1 MHLAL
6 VRELQRDLGV
16 TDVSGTLRAKRER
29 AGLTLEEIS
38 SRTKIK
44 VAFLQAIEGGDFDRL
59 PGTFFTRAF
68 LRTYAR
74 EVHLSPDEI
83 VAAYDTRF
91 APIVQDSPAPQPTPV
106 VTPSMPF
113 RADVDRRSFLLPS
126 PRSVWPTV
134 VLGIVVIA
142 VISVMTRTRS
152 ERPTA
157 AEPVGTSGV
166 AETAVPVAASPPPA
180 AVPQKLTIDIRPSR
194 KMWIAG
200 MADGKRVIYRLV
212 DPGEHVRIDAHQDL
226 WFRVGDAGAFVYSIN
241 GSAEKPLG
249 SPGEVREFR
258 VTRDTLENTR

>member
-1 MHLAL
+1 
-6 VRELQRDLGV
+6 VRELHRDSGV
-16 TDVSGTLRAKRER
+16 TEVSGALRTAREL

-44 VAFLQAIEGGDFDRL
+44 VAFLRAIENGDFDRL
-59 PGTFFTRAF
+59 PGPFFTRAF

-74 EVHLSPDEI
+74 ELHLPADEI
-83 VAAYDTRF
+83 VAGYDARF
-91 APIVQDSPAPQPTPV
+91 APVVQDAPAPQPPLP
-106 VTPSMPF
+106 VTPSEPF
-113 RADVDRRSFLLPS
+113 RADVDWRWALLPS
-126 PRSVWPTV
+126 SRSVWPAV

-142 VISVMTRTRS
+142 VISVMTRTRN
-152 ERPTA
+152 ERPRA

-194 KMWIAG
+194 KMWVAG

-212 DPGEHVRIDAHQDL
+212 DQGEHVRIDAHQDL

-241 GSAEKPLG
+241 GSTEKPLG

-258 VTRDTLENTR
+258 VTRDTVEKTP

>member
-1 MHLAL
+1 MT
-6 VRELQRDLGV
+6 E
-16 TDVSGTLRAKRER
+16 VSATLRAAREL

-44 VAFLQAIEGGDFDRL
+44 VAFLQAIENGDFDRL

-74 EVHLSPDEI
+74 EVHLPADEI
-83 VAAYDTRF
+83 VAAYDARF
-91 APIVQDSPAPQPTPV
+91 ASVVQDPPAPQPTPV
-106 VTPSMPF
+106 VTPSRPF
-113 RADVDRRSFLLPS
+113 TAEVDRRSFLLPS
-126 PRSVWPTV
+126 PRSVWPTI

-142 VISVMTRTRS
+142 VISVMTRTGN
-152 ERPTA
+152 ERPSA

-166 AETAVPVAASPPPA
+166 ADTAVPVAASPPAA

-194 KMWIAG
+194 KLWVAG
-200 MADGKRVIYRLV
+200 MADGRRVIYRLV
-212 DPGEHVRIDAHQDL
+212 DQGEHVRIDAHQDL

-241 GSAEKPLG
+241 GSTEKPLG

-258 VTRDTLENTR
+258 VTRDTVEKAP

>member
-1 MHLAL
+1 M
-6 VRELQRDLGV
+6 
-16 TDVSGTLRAKRER
+16 TDVFQTLRAERER

-44 VAFLQAIEGGDFDRL
+44 VAFLRAIENGDFDRL
-59 PGTFFTRAF
+59 PGPFFARAF

-74 EVHLSPDEI
+74 EVHLPADEI
-83 VAAYDTRF
+83 VAGYDARF
-91 APIVQDSPAPQPTPV
+91 APVVHDAPAPEPASA
-106 VTPSMPF
+106 VTPSRPF
-113 RADVDRRSFLLPS
+113 SSDVDRRSFPLPS
-126 PRSVWPTV
+126 PRSLWPTI

-142 VISVMTRTRS
+142 VISMMTRTRN
-152 ERPTA
+152 ERPSA

-166 AETAVPVAASPPPA
+166 AETAVPAPASPPAA

-212 DPGEHVRIDAHQDL
+212 DQGEHVRIDAHQDL

-241 GSAEKPLG
+241 GSTEKPLG

-258 VTRDTLENTR
+258 VTRDTVEKAH